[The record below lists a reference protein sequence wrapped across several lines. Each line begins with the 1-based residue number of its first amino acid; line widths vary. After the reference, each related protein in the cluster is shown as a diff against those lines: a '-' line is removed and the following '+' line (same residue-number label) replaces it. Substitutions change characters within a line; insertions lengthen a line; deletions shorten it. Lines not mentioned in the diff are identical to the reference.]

1 MKKFFIILC
10 ACIVLL
16 TTSCGKNKYDKA
28 LDDYE
33 RVADELVEARKAN
46 DLPKVLE
53 LTTEFQTMGVK
64 YADLKAEDMTDAQKE
79 RLQGIMKKIISG
91 GYQDMI
97 NKALAPYNKDNSN

>member
-46 DLPKVLE
+46 DIPKVLE
-53 LTTEFQTMGVK
+53 LTIEFQTLGVK

-79 RLQGIMKKIISG
+79 RLQSIMKKFISG
-91 GYQDMI
+91 GYQEMI
-97 NKALAPYNKDNSN
+97 ENMTAPYKL

>member
-46 DLPKVLE
+46 DIPKVLE
-53 LTTEFQTMGVK
+53 LTIEFQTLGVK
-64 YADLKAEDMTDAQKE
+64 YADIKAEDMTDAQKE
-79 RLQGIMKKIISG
+79 RLQSIMKKFISG
-91 GYQDMI
+91 GYQEMI
-97 NKALAPYNKDNSN
+97 DNMTAPYKQTE

>member
-46 DLPKVLE
+46 DIPKVLE
-53 LTTEFQTMGVK
+53 LTIEFQTLGVK
-64 YADLKAEDMTDAQKE
+64 YADIKAEDMTDAQKE
-79 RLQGIMKKIISG
+79 RLQSIMKKFISG
-91 GYQDMI
+91 GYQEMI
-97 NKALAPYNKDNSN
+97 DNMTAPYKPTE

>member
-46 DLPKVLE
+46 DIPKVLE
-53 LTTEFQTMGVK
+53 LTIEFQTLGVK
-64 YADLKAEDMTDAQKE
+64 YADIKAEDMTDAQKE
-79 RLQGIMKKIISG
+79 RLQSIMKKFISG
-91 GYQDMI
+91 GYQEMI
-97 NKALAPYNKDNSN
+97 ENMIAPYKQTE

>member
-46 DLPKVLE
+46 DIPKVLE
-53 LTTEFQTMGVK
+53 LTIEFQTLGVK
-64 YADLKAEDMTDAQKE
+64 YADIKAEDMTDAQKE
-79 RLQGIMKKIISG
+79 RLQSIMKKFISG
-91 GYQDMI
+91 GYQEMI
-97 NKALAPYNKDNSN
+97 ENMTAPYKQTE

>member
-46 DLPKVLE
+46 DIPKVLE
-53 LTTEFQTMGVK
+53 LTIEFQTLGVK
-64 YADLKAEDMTDAQKE
+64 SAHLKAEDMTDAQKE
-79 RLQGIMKKIISG
+79 HLQSIMKKFISG
-91 GYQDMI
+91 GYQEMI
-97 NKALAPYNKDNSN
+97 ENMTAPYKQTE